1 MKKLNINF
9 LKRKKNA
16 HKGDFGHVFVL
27 AGSRGL
33 TGAAC
38 LCAQGALLSGAG
50 LVTVG
55 IPESQNVIVARKLT
69 EAMTRPLPQTSSGA
83 LSVRAFSQIKAF
95 LKRIDVLA
103 LGPGLSQHPQTQR
116 LIRRIIKE
124 ITLPMVIDADGLNA
138 LRGKP
143 GLLKKNTSLKI
154 ITPHPGEMARLLGIS
169 TKEVQKNRREL
180 AKQVSRRYNMVTVLK
195 GRRTIVSD
203 SSGKIFVN
211 PTGNPGMAKGGSG
224 DVLTGI
230 IAAFLGQGGE
240 PFTAAAL
247 AVYVHGLAADM
258 AVKKTGQLSLLASDI
273 LNTLPRVLKKISG

>member
-1 MKKLNINF
+1 
-9 LKRKKNA
+9 
-16 HKGDFGHVFVL
+16 
-27 AGSRGL
+27 
-33 TGAAC
+33 
-38 LCAQGALLSGAG
+38 
-50 LVTVG
+50 
-55 IPESQNVIVARKLT
+55 
-69 EAMTRPLPQTSSGA
+69 
-83 LSVRAFSQIKAF
+83 
-95 LKRIDVLA
+95 
-103 LGPGLSQHPQTQR
+103 
-116 LIRRIIKE
+116 
-124 ITLPMVIDADGLNA
+124 MVIDADGLNA